1 MEYIGSIYKW
11 ESKAKCQESA
21 LAFTDLLTINQ
32 IFTNASVCVSAAVG
46 GGLIFT
52 IILIDVIWYLKL
64 LQCFFAEVVIR
75 TLTWKN
81 KGKTFWLMCLR
92 YVSGT
97 WKHLLLGSREK
108 ILEINSSD
116 ELFKILLHWNFTL
129 WWILIWGFYFQHFFY
144 LFPWIFCPPAE
155 IVQSF
160 HAVPGGFPFADK
172 SLQKLRPHLRLPAV
186 SPAL

>member
-1 MEYIGSIYKW
+1 MSGECFSFYRF
-11 ESKAKCQESA
+11 A
-21 LAFTDLLTINQ
+21 DRINQ

-52 IILIDVIWYLKL
+52 IILLDVIWHLKL

-97 WKHLLLGSREK
+97 WKRLLLGSREK

-116 ELFKILLHWNFTL
+116 ELFKILLHWNFML
-129 WWILIWGFYFQHFFY
+129 RWILIWGFYFQHFFY
-144 LFPWIFCPPAE
+144 LFPWIFLSSCRNCTE
-155 IVQSF
+155 FSCCSWRDSICW
-160 HAVPGGFPFADK
+160 
-172 SLQKLRPHLRLPAV
+172 
-186 SPAL
+186 